1 MAVGLLQRKGVLLL
15 SQGRERRNQGHGS
28 KLEGRPLGGWPAC
41 LGPGS
46 PGEGLS
52 TGPGGGHSLLRFR
65 VRPAPPPSPAGPLWQ
80 LHTMDARVHGHSRGL
95 CAFFPEAPAGRCWEG
110 KGPA

>member
-1 MAVGLLQRKGVLLL
+1 MAVGLLQRKGVLSL

-28 KLEGRPLGGWPAC
+28 KAEGRPLGGRPAC

-52 TGPGGGHSLLRFR
+52 TGAGGGHSLLRFR
-65 VRPAPPPSPAGPLWQ
+65 VRPAPATQPSWPPLAAAHNGCPCSRTQPWPLCI
-80 LHTMDARVHGHSRGL
+80 L
-95 CAFFPEAPAGRCWEG
+95 P
-110 KGPA
+110 